1 VLAPAAPG
9 NRAPDRLS
17 GPLLERVAAQLAK
30 RLRGQDP
37 RTMPALGWLE
47 DRLAQQGLTV
57 DEAVEHAQQRQG
69 ASNVTVRNIITSMRL
84 ISAIDWAE
92 LFEAVS
98 LVDARLRGSSQF
110 ADTDF
115 QTRNLY
121 RSAIEQLARFSP
133 SSELDIAGR
142 AVDAAA
148 AVSSDALRA
157 AAWRCRR
164 WPMEDGRQSAAVA
177 ARAEPARHLGPGLDA
192 AAAGQRAGDVVRARK
207 HGASG
212 LPAVGLRIALVA
224 VRLRAARPVQGAGR
238 RCAAR
243 PVADRARAGPSGR
256 ARPRRPCPQPA
267 DPGAKPG
274 RAAAG
279 RRRRDP
285 IPVP

>member
-1 VLAPAAPG
+1 
-9 NRAPDRLS
+9 
-17 GPLLERVAAQLAK
+17 
-30 RLRGQDP
+30 
-37 RTMPALGWLE
+37 MPALGWLE

-110 ADTDF
+110 ADMDF

-164 WPMEDGRQSAAVA
+164 WADGRWPTICGGRCSR
-177 ARAEPARHLGPGLDA
+177 RACSPPWSWAGRCRGRPAGWRRCSCSQAWRFRP
-192 AAAGQRAGDVVRARK
+192 
-207 HGASG
+207 SC
-212 LPAVGLRIALVA
+212 VGLRIALVA
-224 VRLRAARPVQGAGR
+224 VRLRAARPVQDAGR

-243 PVADRARAGPSGR
+243 LVADRARAGPSGR